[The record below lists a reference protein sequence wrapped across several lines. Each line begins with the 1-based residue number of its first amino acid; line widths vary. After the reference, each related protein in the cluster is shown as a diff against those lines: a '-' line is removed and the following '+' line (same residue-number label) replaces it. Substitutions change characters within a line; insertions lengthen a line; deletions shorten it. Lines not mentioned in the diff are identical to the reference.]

1 MNRLTPL
8 VFLLLAVAWTW
19 PAAAAGQSWLVG
31 RFFDLPGTVWFIDA
45 APRMGLH
52 LHDPLTGWPGG
63 LTYQRPDS
71 FTLLGLSALLSALP
85 AGFVHA
91 SLQVIGV
98 WLSAW
103 AAEAFARSLGAE
115 APWSWIAGLAFGF
128 SGLAATALLEGH
140 AYHVLDPW
148 MPLFALC
155 WLRATSAG
163 GRWFHGLLAG
173 IFFCLTA
180 LTTAYLGIAAAVL
193 ALGFAAGGLLSLRR
207 RFPFGPALIAAGIVG
222 AFAAWY
228 LHTFG
233 GAPPGLPGYDANSRV
248 LFLIGNSTTLAELA
262 TPLPSVDRFQHA
274 ASATFSATALA
285 LALLSPVV
293 LGLRDRRVLIV
304 LFTGFAALILSMGPW
319 LVLGER
325 WIPLPMSA
333 LARFSAVDLLRHPRR
348 LAWAW
353 MLCGGALGAVSATVI
368 ARKIGNKALILLA
381 LALIDAFVVVDMPR
395 RQRSRIAA
403 APSAYAGEGAVLDL
417 FPTQP
422 GMTYELNAWTQALA
436 CQYQVSH
443 QRPIL
448 DDCVATRVDEN
459 PRVAPG
465 QQVINALLTGDLRAV
480 RQRLRDGQISAVA
493 LHGDL
498 FHPADRRRLAAAL
511 ARLDSAPAESTDGG
525 EHLLVYRFKL

>member
-8 VFLLLAVAWTW
+8 ALLLLAIAWTW
-19 PAAAAGQSWLVG
+19 PAAAAGDQWLVG

-45 APRMGLH
+45 SPRLGLD
-52 LHDPLTGWPGG
+52 LHDPLTGWPQG
-63 LTYQRPDS
+63 LTYARPDS
-71 FTLLGLSALLSALP
+71 YTLLTVSALASALP
-85 AGFVHA
+85 AGFLHGL
-91 SLQVIGV
+91 LQVIGV

-140 AYHVLDPW
+140 AYHVLNPW

-163 GRWFHGLLAG
+163 GRWFHGLLTG
-173 IFFCLTA
+173 LFFCLTA
-180 LTTAYLGIAAAVL
+180 LTTAYLGVAAAVL
-193 ALGFAAGGLLSLRR
+193 ALGFAAGGLLRLRGAS
-207 RFPFGPALIAAGIVG
+207 PWAPALIAAGVVA
-222 AFAAWY
+222 AFSAWY
-228 LHTFG
+228 LRGFG
-233 GAPPGLPGYDANSRV
+233 GAPPGLPGYDADSRV
-248 LFLIGNSTTLAELA
+248 LYLIGNATTLAELL

-274 ASATFSATALA
+274 ASATFGATALA
-285 LALLSPVV
+285 LALFAPALA
-293 LGLRDRRVLIV
+293 RDGRLIIV
-304 LFTGFAALILSMGPW
+304 GITGFAALILSMGPW

-325 WIPLPMSA
+325 WIPLPMSLVA
-333 LARFSAVDLLRHPRR
+333 ELPAVDLLRHPRR
-348 LAWAW
+348 LAWGFA
-353 MLCGGALGAVSATVI
+353 LCAGALGAVCATQI
-368 ARKIGNKALILLA
+368 ARKVGNKALLL
-381 LALIDAFVVVDMPR
+381 LLFALIDAFLIVDMPR
-395 RQRSRIAA
+395 RQRTRVAA

-443 QRPIL
+443 RRPIV

-459 PRVAPG
+459 PRVALG
-465 QQVINALLTGDLRAV
+465 QQLIGALLVGDLRTT
-480 RQRLRDGQISAVA
+480 RQRLRDAQISAVA
-493 LHGDL
+493 LHGDF
-498 FHPADRRRLAAAL
+498 FHPADRSRLAAAL
-511 ARLDSAPAESTDGG
+511 SRLDPAPAESKDGG